1 MCNCQLKY
9 ANKPKLIC
17 CSAAQS
23 AKQVQLKRVL
33 DVEIP
38 CKTPTCPYLPFQWLS
53 SLFACT
59 R

>member
-17 CSAAQS
+17 CTAAQT

-38 CKTPTCPYLPFQWLS
+38 CKSAALAVVHICVYAITAGYV
-53 SLFACT
+53 
-59 R
+59 